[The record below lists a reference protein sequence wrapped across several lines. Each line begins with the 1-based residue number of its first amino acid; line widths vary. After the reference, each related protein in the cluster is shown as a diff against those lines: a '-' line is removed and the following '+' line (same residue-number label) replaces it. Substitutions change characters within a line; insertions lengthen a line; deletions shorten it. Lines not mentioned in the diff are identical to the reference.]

1 MGVRLG
7 RNRKTSLN
15 MLGKPG
21 AVRRIPFRLYDQRR
35 RQSAGI
41 ALASAQSPC
50 RPSRA
55 ATSKGRSTEADA
67 RAKPASTIAA
77 FTSRPPAIQRPSPR
91 RKPSWPSIRQVTS
104 WPCTSAARPAAAT
117 EPQSRRAASP
127 PQASPR
133 VGAAMPESRMMRSP
147 RPRVS
152 PSKTRICDASA
163 VRGRSAGAEPKRLE
177 GKPKPRKSAATMAQA
192 IPSPEPPKRGPTCLP
207 LKIRLGS
214 RTRQA

>member
-7 RNRKTSLN
+7 RNRKTSLK
-15 MLGKPG
+15 MGGKPR
-21 AVRRIPFRLYDQRR
+21 AVQHVPSGLGDQRR

-41 ALASAQSPC
+41 APASAQSPC

-55 ATSKGRSTEADA
+55 ATSRGRSTEADA

-77 FTSRPPAIQRPSPR
+77 FTSRPPAMQRPSPR
-91 RKPSWPSIRQVTS
+91 RNPSWPSIRQVTS
-104 WPCTSAARPAAAT
+104 WPCTSAARTAAAA

-133 VGAAMPESRMMRSP
+133 AGAAMPESRMIRSP

-192 IPSPEPPKRGPTCLP
+192 TPSPEPPKRGPTRLP

-214 RTRQA
+214 RTSQD